1 MQNGMKQVDG
11 ECCSRVD
18 EQTHQSSVKLA
29 VETLMA
35 TFKKKKTEIKH
46 QSTKAG
52 VYFDMQECMNQKDRI
67 SSHD

>member
-35 TFKKKKTEIKH
+35 TFKKKNRNKTSKY
-46 QSTKAG
+46 QGWSL
-52 VYFDMQECMNQKDRI
+52 F
-67 SSHD
+67 